1 VLSTPAMSP
10 MDAPAAP
17 YSSMATH
24 AGRRSTAR
32 QKKVDVTRIDSSLAA
47 PPPDLPD
54 HTDPSLAYGQVERYY
69 AHEFVLASPD
79 QRLVLGLLGERH
91 VRASIDDRYLGLT
104 LVRLFREPG
113 AVESAVA
120 HVQAERKVLGLPDP
134 PATATANPMDQLMS
148 ELRYCFAARYGGW
161 APTMGKNRLVHG
173 VQFYPYPDF
182 GAAGLPHPTRARA
195 MSLLGAPDA
204 GRDVRVGVLDT
215 DLYPHDGLRGKY
227 YAPSHVLLGPAR
239 RQADETGRDWR
250 LGHSAFVSG
259 LIVQRAPAVELDV
272 RSVLDEATGTASIWE
287 VAQRL
292 VRFGGSGVEVVN
304 LSLGCFTDDGQP
316 PLVLTRAIDRLAPEI
331 VVVAAGGNH
340 GDTAATADS
349 GPPTPVTPIW
359 PAAFD
364 KVIAVGATD
373 ATGAHAPFNPPVP
386 WLAMLAPGVDVE
398 SFYLHERVEL
408 PPEQGSSAR
417 VESFTGMAKW
427 SGTSFAAAAVSGAI
441 AAMTRPGRVSAR
453 EAVDQLMGRQQQS
466 SYGQPVLTS
475 GEGIVPAG

>member
-1 VLSTPAMSP
+1 
-10 MDAPAAP
+10 
-17 YSSMATH
+17 
-24 AGRRSTAR
+24 
-32 QKKVDVTRIDSSLAA
+32 VDVTSIDSTHAA
-47 PPPDLPD
+47 PP
-54 HTDPSLAYGQVERYY
+54 TDRPSAALARGRVEQFY
-69 AHEFVLASPD
+69 AQEFVLASPD

-91 VRASIDDRYLGLT
+91 VRASVDDRYLGLT
-104 LVRLFREPG
+104 LVRLFRDPG
-113 AVESAVA
+113 AVESAIA
-120 HVQAERKVLGLPDP
+120 HVQAERTVLGLPEP
-134 PATATANPMDQLMS
+134 PPVPGDSAMDRLLS
-148 ELRYCFAARYGGW
+148 ELRHCFAARYGGW

-173 VQFYPYPDF
+173 VQFYPYPDVE
-182 GAAGLPHPTRARA
+182 GAGVPQPVRART
-195 MSLLGAPDA
+195 MPLLGDPDA

-227 YAPSHVLLGPAR
+227 YAPSKVLLEER
-239 RQADETGRDWR
+239 RRERNEPTGRDWR
-250 LGHSAFVSG
+250 LGHSAFVAG

-272 RSVLDEATGTASIWE
+272 RSVLDETTGTASIWE

-316 PLVLTRAIDRLAPEI
+316 PLVLTRAIDRLAPDI
-331 VVVAAGGNH
+331 VVVAAAGNH
-340 GDTAATADS
+340 GDAAAPS
-349 GPPTPVTPIW
+349 GATPPSAVTPIW

-364 KVIAVGATD
+364 KVVAVGATD
-373 ATGAHAPFNPPVP
+373 ATGGHAFFNPPVP
-386 WLAMLAPGVDVE
+386 WLTMLAPGVDVE

-441 AAMTRPGRVSAR
+441 AAMTRPGRVTAR
-453 EAVDQLMGRQQQS
+453 EAVDQLMGRQQLS
-466 SYGQPVLTS
+466 SYGQPVLAS